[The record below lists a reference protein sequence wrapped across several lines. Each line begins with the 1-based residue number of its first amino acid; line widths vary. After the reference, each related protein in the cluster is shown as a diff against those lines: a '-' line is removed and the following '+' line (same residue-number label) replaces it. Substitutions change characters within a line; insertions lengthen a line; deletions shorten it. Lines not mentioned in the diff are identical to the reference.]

1 MEFLPTY
8 QKIYGIRFTV
18 GQSDASPSVRVSS
31 RGRPIPE
38 ELKTFIEGDGMS
50 GMVAL
55 DLDLF
60 TIKLLMNRYS
70 ARIVCSRNEDTE
82 ENSCTFIFPSS

>member
-1 MEFLPTY
+1 MFALY
-8 QKIYGIRFTV
+8 N
-18 GQSDASPSVRVSS
+18 RVSC

-38 ELKTFIEGDGMS
+38 ELESFMERDGMS

-60 TIKLLMNRYS
+60 TIKLLMNRYG
-70 ARIVCSRNEDTE
+70 ARIVCSRDEESE